1 MGAKC
6 FEDEKFS
13 GRAKHDYS
21 TSDVSTHLEKKK
33 KDSIK
38 LPRHCFMIQPSDVFK
53 RVKS

>member
-1 MGAKC
+1 MWPLMGAKC

-33 KDSIK
+33 K
-38 LPRHCFMIQPSDVFK
+38 RIQLNCLAIVL
-53 RVKS
+53 